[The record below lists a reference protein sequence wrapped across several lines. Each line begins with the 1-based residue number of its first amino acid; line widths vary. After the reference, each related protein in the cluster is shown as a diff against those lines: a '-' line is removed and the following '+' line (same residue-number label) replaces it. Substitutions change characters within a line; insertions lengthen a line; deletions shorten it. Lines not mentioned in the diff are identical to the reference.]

1 MDKLGDNLADNLL
14 LKIKEVYEDD
24 DGTTFTFEEVL
35 AEYILQSIYNEGEVA
50 KAEPQLDVIISP
62 YSQLLIIERYIEVF
76 ANERGVSY
84 ASLARA
90 LRKEAKKWK
99 KCIACKKKVAKP
111 CFTLNMDDISY
122 LRKRKHQTG
131 TGKGDLHLN
140 KHSPK
145 MKQIEAIINSYE
157 EYKLNPIF
165 KDNIRT
171 NLKDLRP
178 ELLTLIASKVLGN
191 TGKTDIP
198 LPVKLYLGLIP
209 ILPER
214 EKEFFITGK
223 PPKYG
228 SKIDIKD
235 YLQFW
240 NYASQLNYLGA
251 MKGEIKDDSYDAD
264 IRHHIETMLG
274 IEIPLAC
281 EKDTKYWGKFAPKLK
296 PKNKKI
302 T

>member
-35 AEYILQSIYNEGEVA
+35 AEAILQLIYRGIN
-50 KAEPQLDVIISP
+50 SP
-62 YSQLLIIERYIEVF
+62 YSQLLLIERYIEVY
-76 ANERGVSY
+76 ANEHGVSY

-214 EKEFFITGK
+214 EKDFFFDSKI
-223 PPKYG
+223 PKYG
-228 SKIDIKD
+228 KEIDVKE
-235 YLQFW
+235 YLTFW

-251 MKGEIKDDSYDAD
+251 MKGEGERVPPNDD

-274 IEIPLAC
+274 IEIPFAC
-281 EKDTKYWGKFAPKLK
+281 EKDTEWWKEK
-296 PKNKKI
+296 
-302 T
+302 TRQRH

>member
-35 AEYILQSIYNEGEVA
+35 AEAILQLIY
-50 KAEPQLDVIISP
+50 KKPLTSP
-62 YSQLLIIERYIEVF
+62 YSQLLFIERYIEVY
-76 ANERGVSY
+76 ANEHGVSY

-145 MKQIEAIINSYE
+145 MKQIEAIINSFD

-214 EKEFFITGK
+214 EKDFFFDSKI
-223 PPKYG
+223 PKYG
-228 SKIDIKD
+228 KEIDVKE
-235 YLQFW
+235 YLTFW

-251 MKGEIKDDSYDAD
+251 MKGEGERVPPNDD

-274 IEIPLAC
+274 IEIPFAC
-281 EKDTKYWGKFAPKLK
+281 EKDTEWWKEK
-296 PKNKKI
+296 
-302 T
+302 TRQRH